1 MPPNFLSLA
10 CTKSRTMATYTQIMA
25 DLQKRQFKPVYF
37 LSGEESYYIDSIS
50 DYIEKNLL
58 KEEEKAFNQTV
69 MYGADVQMSQI
80 IDAAKRYPM
89 MSEYTLVIVKEAQ
102 EVDGMDG
109 SPEEKAAML
118 ASYIEHPQPL
128 TVLVIC
134 MKGGKLDSRRKFA
147 KTVSQKTE
155 YFVSEPLKEEKVGAW
170 IIDYLKDKNL
180 TIDPKAAELMAANM
194 GAKLSNIVTELDKL
208 KANVAPGGK
217 ITLDD
222 IERHVGISK
231 DFNVFELQ
239 KAIGMR
245 DVYRSALIAKQ
256 MGSMAKFS
264 IIPVVASLYGY
275 FTKVMITNSLPSK
288 TPQNVAVA
296 IGVPPFFANEYIVA
310 ARNFSGDKCPHIIS
324 ILREYD
330 AYSKGI
336 DSPSIDGAELLREMV
351 FKILNA

>member
-1 MPPNFLSLA
+1 
-10 CTKSRTMATYTQIMA
+10 MATYTQIMA

-109 SPEEKAAML
+109 SPEVKAAML

-155 YFVSEPLKEEKVGAW
+155 YFVSEPLKEEKVGASRRCRR
-170 IIDYLKDKNL
+170 LPL
-180 TIDPKAAELMAANM
+180 HAAGRRLVPAGQGGQGTGGADMVALPVGCGLLQGLRRRGRKEARQLCRFGDAALC
-194 GAKLSNIVTELDKL
+194 GGLAPGRG
-208 KANVAPGGK
+208 APGGGG
-217 ITLDD
+217 
-222 IERHVGISK
+222 RRAAHG
-231 DFNVFELQ
+231 
-239 KAIGMR
+239 AGPACHG
-245 DVYRSALIAKQ
+245 Y
-256 MGSMAKFS
+256 GS
-264 IIPVVASLYGY
+264 
-275 FTKVMITNSLPSK
+275 
-288 TPQNVAVA
+288 
-296 IGVPPFFANEYIVA
+296 
-310 ARNFSGDKCPHIIS
+310 
-324 ILREYD
+324 
-330 AYSKGI
+330 
-336 DSPSIDGAELLREMV
+336 LL
-351 FKILNA
+351 

>member
-1 MPPNFLSLA
+1 
-10 CTKSRTMATYTQIMA
+10 MATYAQIMA

-50 DYIEKNLL
+50 NYIEKNLL
-58 KEEEKAFNQTV
+58 KEEEKAFNQTI
-69 MYGADVQMSQI
+69 MYGADVEMSQI

-89 MSEYTLVIVKEAQ
+89 MSEYTVVIVKEAQ
-102 EVDGMDG
+102 LVGGMNG

-118 ASYIEHPQPL
+118 AAYIEHPQPL

-134 MKGGKLDSRRKFA
+134 MKGAKLDSRYKFS
-147 KTVSQKTE
+147 KQVSQKTE
-155 YFVSEPLKEEKVGAW
+155 YFVSEPLKEGMVGAW
-170 IIDYLKDKNL
+170 IIDYLKGQNL
-180 TIDPKAAELMAANM
+180 TIDRQAAELMAANM
-194 GAKLSNIVTELDKL
+194 GVKLSNIVTELDKL

-231 DFNVFELQ
+231 EFNVFELQ

-245 DVYRSALIAKQ
+245 DVYRSALIAKH
-256 MGSMAKFS
+256 MGAMAKFS
-264 IIPVVASLYGY
+264 VIPVVASLYGY
-275 FTKVMITNSLPSK
+275 FTKVMITNSLPNK
-288 TPQNVAVA
+288 TPQNVAA
-296 IGVPPFFANEYIVA
+296 ATGVPSFYANEYIVA
-310 ARNFSGDKCPHIIS
+310 ARNYGDRCPHIIS
-324 ILREYD
+324 ILRDYD

-336 DSPSIDGAELLREMV
+336 DAPSIDDAELLRELV

>member
-1 MPPNFLSLA
+1 
-10 CTKSRTMATYTQIMA
+10 MATYAQIMA

-50 DYIEKNLL
+50 NYIEKNLL
-58 KEEEKAFNQTV
+58 KEEEKAFNQTI
-69 MYGADVQMSQI
+69 MYGADVEMSQI

-89 MSEYTLVIVKEAQ
+89 MSEYTVVIVKEAQ
-102 EVDGMDG
+102 LVGGMNG

-118 ASYIEHPQPL
+118 AAYIEHPQPL

-134 MKGGKLDSRRKFA
+134 MKGAKLDSRYKFS
-147 KTVSQKTE
+147 KQVSQKTE
-155 YFVSEPLKEEKVGAW
+155 YFVSEPLKEGMVGAW
-170 IIDYLKDKNL
+170 IIDYLKGQNL
-180 TIDPKAAELMAANM
+180 TIDRQAAELMAANM
-194 GAKLSNIVTELDKL
+194 GVKLSNIVTELDKL

-231 DFNVFELQ
+231 EFNVFELQ

-245 DVYRSALIAKQ
+245 DVYRSALIAKH
-256 MGSMAKFS
+256 MGAMAKFS
-264 IIPVVASLYGY
+264 VIPVVASLYGY
-275 FTKVMITNSLPSK
+275 FTKVMITNSLPNK
-288 TPQNVAVA
+288 TPQNVAA
-296 IGVPPFFANEYIVA
+296 ATGVPSFYANEYIVA
-310 ARNFSGDKCPHIIS
+310 ARNYGDRCPHIIS
-324 ILREYD
+324 ILRDYD

-336 DSPSIDGAELLREMV
+336 DAPSIDDTELLRELV

>member
-1 MPPNFLSLA
+1 
-10 CTKSRTMATYTQIMA
+10 MATYAQIMA

-50 DYIEKNLL
+50 NYIEKNLL
-58 KEEEKAFNQTV
+58 KEEEKAFNQTI
-69 MYGADVQMSQI
+69 MYGADVEMSQI

-89 MSEYTLVIVKEAQ
+89 MSEYTVVIVKEAQ
-102 EVDGMDG
+102 LVGGMNG

-118 ASYIEHPQPL
+118 AAYIEHPQPL

-134 MKGGKLDSRRKFA
+134 MKGAKLDSRYKFS
-147 KTVSQKTE
+147 KQVSQKTE
-155 YFVSEPLKEEKVGAW
+155 YFVSEPLKEGMVGAW
-170 IIDYLKDKNL
+170 IIDYLKGQIL
-180 TIDPKAAELMAANM
+180 TIDRQAAELMAANM
-194 GAKLSNIVTELDKL
+194 GVKLSNIVTELDKL

-231 DFNVFELQ
+231 EFNVFELQ

-245 DVYRSALIAKQ
+245 DVYRSALIAKH
-256 MGSMAKFS
+256 MGAMAKFS
-264 IIPVVASLYGY
+264 VIPVVASLYGY
-275 FTKVMITNSLPSK
+275 FTKVMITNSLPNK
-288 TPQNVAVA
+288 TPQNVAA
-296 IGVPPFFANEYIVA
+296 ATGVPSFYANEYIVA
-310 ARNFSGDKCPHIIS
+310 ARNYGDRCPHIIS
-324 ILREYD
+324 ILRDYD

-336 DSPSIDGAELLREMV
+336 DAPSIDDTELLRELV